1 MSNIHPLSIVDSKAE
16 IAESAIIGPYCRI
29 GPNVIIDENTIIQSH
44 TVIDGR
50 TYIGKNCIIYPF
62 VSIGLEPQ
70 DVKYKN
76 EDTKVYIG
84 NNNVIRENVTIHKG
98 TSKGNGETRI
108 GDNNFIMAYAHIA
121 HDCKVGSNVIFVN
134 LVSLGGH
141 VIVEDCA
148 AIGAYSG
155 IHQFCRVGK
164 YSFVGAYTAVTQ
176 DVLPFSIVAGNRA
189 KLYGINSIGLHRHNF
204 EKERINTIKKAV
216 GIIKRMNLTNAI
228 ETLMK
233 HFPDDLDIKY
243 IIDFVKESKRGIIK

>member
-1 MSNIHPLSIVDSKAE
+1 MSNIHPLSVVDSRAE
-16 IAESAIIGPYCRI
+16 IADTAVIGPYCRI
-29 GPNVIIDENTIIQSH
+29 GPNVVIDEDTIIQSH
-44 TVIDGR
+44 AVIDGK
-50 TYIGKNCIIYPF
+50 TYIGRKCLIYPF

-70 DVKYKN
+70 DVKFKN
-76 EDTKVYIG
+76 EETKVYIG
-84 NNNVIRENVTIHKG
+84 NNNIIRENVTIHKG

-108 GDNNFIMAYAHIA
+108 GDNNFIMAYSHIA
-121 HDCKVGSNVIFVN
+121 HDCIVGSNVIFVN

-155 IHQFCRVGK
+155 VHQFCRVGK

-204 EKERINTIKKAV
+204 EKQRINLIKKSLS
-216 GIIKRMNLTNAI
+216 IIKRMNIKNAI
-228 ETLMK
+228 ETLAK
-233 HFPDDLDIKY
+233 NYPENEDVQY
-243 IIDFVKESKRGIIK
+243 IIDFIKKSNRGVIK